1 MGFLDALSS
10 AWEALGG
17 NTPKGRAYAYGLKKT
32 KDVISEE
39 MSDLPTAGETGKA
52 AVLGGLTLLPGAVLD
67 LARAATPYDL
77 DKGFLDEVRFKKG
90 AAHLGDLLGDEGTLT
105 GWTITKTAEGALAA
119 YTGLVEDPIETA
131 IYSAQGDG
139 SDPEAWHKAYEL
151 AKQRSLGKTV
161 ALTSNEAF
169 HAAGGDSLPDLGVG
183 AAGFLNPVTALLAQ
197 ASLFKRAGD
206 IDPTADTAW
215 EDFVEQGGFSA
226 NLMAGSVDIGAQVVA
241 DPLLPVLKG
250 AGALNKARKSKDS
263 FRRSKWDELFGEN
276 VDTGKPAVA
285 TRNADGELEKA
296 LPQREFKP
304 GRLDQWK
311 NADEIYVGLRLDK
324 LHYAGHTV
332 AKMLDETRNF
342 DPVTRLN
349 ARRAIVGVLHGDK
362 KALDDLNNLAPEF
375 GFKFARMLRGRG
387 TGSVDAAVADADN
400 VAEIAA
406 GRATT
411 RLHDPDVVADT
422 EVGLKTSD
430 GYNWMLGSLRE
441 DTLRATAK
449 GNRAVARTRR
459 QGLGRDGTLH
469 TGIDVVDSSAARIFT
484 DGPFSGGALIMRGG
498 IKTIGWASGLT
509 PAAKA
514 LAKGSDALRDKRVY
528 GQVNL
533 EDPQLVVAVVR
544 HMMRVSGVDQAQASE
559 HVSRVIGAQSPAKR
573 GEAVDAAQELALRT
587 LAKRYGVNEQTAI
600 EVARSGMRY
609 TQGMVDAADAQTF
622 GAMRSSVDPDR
633 FVGEVYLPDGEG
645 NMVLIGSKEQPVL
658 NTQTRN
664 SAAIMDLE
672 RAKTWL
678 RRDHF
683 TRALGHH
690 ATKITP
696 EGKWANPLRERFE
709 SMVRGGQAI
718 KVANSEMVQGLAV
731 ASEGANSMWKSSVL
745 LTRAGSYALRNASEE
760 ILRTVALSM
769 ASSTA
774 MRAAEQAKFYTKG
787 GKLKGAP
794 PELTKELSRRRAEYD
809 DWFGL
814 EAHEGIRGLL
824 REFEDAGRV
833 TDKDYL
839 RLKSITEAMD
849 EAKQGI
855 DGLQKVVDNWRPET
869 GFKDVTLKDGTVVS
883 VPRAFDDAEGEAFW
897 DLIRSGDAGF
907 DSAMAQYSMKL
918 HGLMADDSLHY
929 SVREL
934 DPSNL
939 RRRGLDPARNGY
951 LARRNTKAYVRAHLD
966 EWEHILNLQIRQDA
980 VGQMGLKLRAQGK
993 SRDEIAEEFKQFFNS
1008 PASKQYRRENPVR
1021 SRTETWADDAAD
1033 LIDQYVPSQELA
1045 QRLVDGRVAADD
1057 LDGMFSI
1064 AERPDVHRATGSMV
1078 FGTSGQLYEAVTG
1091 SMFRAIDR
1099 MTLQRM
1105 TRSPVFSIYFDEAI
1119 ERRASAYIGKVRA
1132 ENGPDATI
1140 SLDEINMLASEA
1152 RKEASHRLKQTFY
1165 DATVRSSAAHQLRFM
1180 YPFFAAHQDS
1190 MRFWGKAIADDP
1202 SALRKLQIGFQA
1214 PANMGLVVDENN
1226 QPKDPGQA
1234 VNPLTDKIVAQLPP
1248 WMGGGVEM
1256 NVSSAMLMLQSG
1268 AILNPGAGP
1277 AVAVPVNVLQL
1288 HLASSDEDWERA
1300 TKFFQPWGAPKGDLS
1315 DSLLPTP
1322 IKRLQEARDAMNKSG
1337 TYVHLYQSRLADAYV
1352 DYLNEHD
1359 GVPPSPTDPEWA
1371 RIQKDVAGQVKA
1383 GAMLRVFAS
1392 VVSPLQPR
1400 PVSKHEAFRQE
1411 FKRLQDYSRQN
1422 NLGPEWALDKFLDD
1436 YGPEYLALTVSPSE
1450 NRSHLPPTQQMWAS
1464 LKAHKNLRSRVPVE
1478 LWPLIVGNEAN
1489 GDGESPGFSIN
1500 AYRAMQK
1507 LAVTEDGQTLIT
1519 DRSAADYFS
1528 EIQRVEAWNIYNKR
1542 LKELQADA
1550 IDRGY
1555 DLPEDDPE
1563 FVLSKRALKAE
1574 VGAQYPVWLEDM
1586 VPQNPQ
1592 AFEEGLFRAASVIAE
1607 DRKLL
1612 RDTARTDIKWLAAYV
1627 DARRQVMAVLQQR
1640 ADAGVDGG
1648 ANINSAANKP
1658 LKAIFSRYVASLLES
1673 NIEFDDYARY
1683 SLVER
1688 DPFYDETM
1696 VSGAA

>member
-1 MGFLDALSS
+1 MGFLDAVAY

-17 NTPKGRAYAYGLKKT
+17 KTSAPARKPSLSNNQYTAAFKKAKT
-32 KDVISEE
+32 IFAEE
-39 MSDLPTAGETGKA
+39 TADLPTAGETATAMGQ
-52 AVLGGLTLLPGAVLD
+52 GLTLIPGIVLD
-67 LARAATPYDL
+67 VARAATPYDL
-77 DKGFLDEVRFKKG
+77 DSGFLNELRTKK
-90 AAHLGDLLGDEGTLT
+90 AAGGWGDLLVGEGTLT
-105 GWTITKTAEGALAA
+105 GWTISKTAEGALAA

-183 AAGFLNPVTALLAQ
+183 AAGFLNPFTALPAQ

-226 NLMAGSVDIGAQVVA
+226 NLMAGSVDIAAQFAA

-250 AGALNKARKSKDS
+250 VGAANRARKSKDS
-263 FRRSKWDELFGEN
+263 FRLSKWDELFGKS
-276 VDTGKPAVA
+276 DDIDAPPIA

-296 LPQREFKP
+296 LPQKRFTP
-304 GRLDQWK
+304 GKLDQWK
-311 NADEIYVGLRLDK
+311 NADEIYVGLRLDR

-342 DPVTRLN
+342 DPTTRLN

-362 KALDDLNNLAPEF
+362 QALNDLNNLAPEF
-375 GFKFARMLRGRG
+375 GFKFTRMLRGRG
-387 TGSVDAAVADADN
+387 SGAIDAAVADADN

-411 RLHDPDVVADT
+411 RLLDPDVVADT
-422 EVGLKTSD
+422 EVGLKVSD
-430 GYNWMLGSLRE
+430 GYNWMLNSLRE

-459 QGLGRDGTLH
+459 EGLGRDGTLH
-469 TGIDVVDSSAARIFT
+469 TGIDTIDNAARIFT

-498 IKTIGWASGLT
+498 IKTIGWASGIT

-528 GQVNL
+528 GQLNL
-533 EDPQLVVAVVR
+533 EDPQLSVAVVR
-544 HMMRVSGVDQAQASE
+544 HMMRVAGVDQAKASE
-559 HVSRVIGAQSPAKR
+559 HVSRVIAAQSPAKR

-587 LAKRYGVNEQTAI
+587 IANRYGVEEQTAI

-609 TQGMVDAADAQTF
+609 VQGMVDAADAQSF
-622 GAMRSSVDPDR
+622 GAVRSSIDPDR
-633 FVGEVYLPDGEG
+633 FVGEVYLPDAEG
-645 NMVLIGSKEQPVL
+645 NMVLVGSKEQPVL

-664 SAAIMDLE
+664 TVAIMDLE

-690 ATKITP
+690 GKTITP
-696 EGKWANPLRERFE
+696 DGRWANPLRDRFE

-718 KVANSEMVQGLAV
+718 KVANSTWAQNFAV
-731 ASEGANSMWKSSVL
+731 AAEGTNSVWKAGVL
-745 LTRAGSYALRNASEE
+745 LTRAGSYALRNMLEE
-760 ILRTVALSM
+760 QLRTVALSM
-769 ASSTA
+769 ASTTA
-774 MRAAEQAKFYTKG
+774 LRASEHGKFYTKT
-787 GKLKGAP
+787 GKLKSAP
-794 PELTKELSRRRAEYD
+794 DELTKELSRRKAEYEE
-809 DWFGL
+809 WFGL

-839 RLKSITEAMD
+839 RLKSITAAMD
-849 EAKQGI
+849 EAKKGV
-855 DGLQKVVDNWRPET
+855 DDLQKVVDNWRPET
-869 GFKDVTLKDGTVVS
+869 GFRDVTLKDGTTVS

-918 HGLMADDSLHY
+918 HGLMADDAAHY
-929 SVREL
+929 SVR
-934 DPSNL
+934 DGVPGQFRS
-939 RRRGLDPARNGY
+939 
-951 LARRNTKAYVRAHLD
+951 RRNTKAYLHSHLD
-966 EWEHILNLQIRQDA
+966 EWEHILNLQIRQDE
-980 VGQMGLKLRAQGK
+980 VGRMGLALRAQGK
-993 SRDEIAEEFKQFFNS
+993 TRDEIADEIRRYFDS
-1008 PASKQYRRENPVR
+1008 PASRQYKRENPAR
-1021 SRTETWADDAAD
+1021 ARDEKWADDAAD

-1045 QRLVDGRVAADD
+1045 QRLADGRVSADE
-1057 LDGMFSI
+1057 LDGMFAV

-1078 FGTSGQLYEAVTG
+1078 FGTTGRVYEAVTG

-1119 ERRASAYIGKVRA
+1119 DRRATAYIDSIRA
-1132 ENGPDATI
+1132 ERGADATI

-1165 DATVRSSAAHQLRFM
+1165 DATVRSSAAHQLRFL

-1190 MRFWGKAIADDP
+1190 VRFWGKAIADDP
-1202 SALRKLQIGFQA
+1202 STLRKLQIGFQA
-1214 PANMGLVVDENN
+1214 PVNMGLVVDENN
-1226 QPKDPGQA
+1226 QPKDPGAA

-1248 WMGGGVEM
+1248 WMGGSVEM
-1256 NVSSAMLMLQSG
+1256 NVSSAMLMLQNG

-1277 AVAVPVNVLQL
+1277 AVAVPVNLLQL
-1288 HLASSDEDWERA
+1288 HVASHDEDWERA
-1300 TKFFQPWGAPKGDLS
+1300 AKFFQPWGAPKGDLT
-1315 DSLLPTP
+1315 DSLAPTP
-1322 IKRLQEARDAMNKSG
+1322 LKRLFEAGEALNKSG
-1337 TYVHLYQSRLADAYV
+1337 SYIHLYQSRLADAYV
-1352 DYLNEHD
+1352 DYLNDHN
-1359 GVPPSPTDPEWA
+1359 GVPPSATDPEWA
-1371 RIQKDVAGQVKA
+1371 RIQRDVAAQVKA
-1383 GAMLRVFAS
+1383 GAILRVFAS

-1422 NLGPEWALDKFLDD
+1422 NLGPEWALNKFLDD
-1436 YGPEYLALTVSPSE
+1436 YGTEYLALTVSPSE
-1450 NRSHLPPTQQMWAS
+1450 NRSHLPPTQRMWAS
-1464 LKAHKNLRSRVPVE
+1464 LRAHKNLRSQVPVE
-1478 LWPLIVGNEAN
+1478 LWSLIVGNEAN
-1489 GDGESPGFSIN
+1489 GDGEAPGFSIN

-1507 LAVTEDGQTLIT
+1507 LAVTEDGQTLIQ
-1519 DRSAADYFS
+1519 DRSASDYFS
-1528 EIQRVEAWNIYNKR
+1528 QIQRVEAWNSYNKR
-1542 LKELQADA
+1542 LYELQADA
-1550 IDRGY
+1550 ADRGF

-1563 FVLSKRALKAE
+1563 FMAAKRALKAE
-1574 VGAQYPVWLEDM
+1574 VGERYPVWLEDM
-1586 VPQNPQ
+1586 RPQDPQ
-1592 AFEEGLFRAASVIAE
+1592 VFETGLFGAAMVIAS

-1612 RDTARTDIKWLAAYV
+1612 NDPARTDIKWLAAYV
-1627 DARRQVMAVLQQR
+1627 DARRQIMALL
-1640 ADAGVDGG
+1640 ADREARGIEGG
-1648 ANINSAANKP
+1648 GNINSNVNKP
-1658 LKAIFSRYVASLLES
+1658 LKAAFSRYVAELGES
-1673 NIEFDDYARY
+1673 NLDFQDYAFP
-1683 SLVER
+1683 SLINK
-1688 DPFYDETM
+1688 DPFYDEDL
-1696 VSGAA
+1696 VAG